1 MKPDPTIKAAR
12 DAEDMR
18 RGAVFAID
26 VQTQGGQKL
35 LLLME
40 AKLAERLL
48 ELAQQDPYCQG
59 LLGVL
64 SDIGYNIQLAAD
76 KSAQL
81 MARQASGA

>member
-1 MKPDPTIKAAR
+1 MKPDPTKKAAQ
-12 DAEDMR
+12 DAEDIR

-35 LLLME
+35 MLLME

-48 ELAQQDPYCQG
+48 ELANHDPYCQG
-59 LLGVL
+59 IVAIL
-64 SDIGYNIQLAAD
+64 SDIGYNVQLAAD

-81 MARQASGA
+81 MARQASNG